1 MALPLTRK
9 RFTIEEYHRLAEIGV
24 LDWDERLELIEGTIM
39 TMHPTTRRL
48 FSPDDLRVM
57 AEHGIISADEQVDL
71 IEGEI
76 IEVPRPGGSHA
87 QHLDRISNHLR
98 GLMDEASYRYG
109 GVTLEGQKPLRI
121 HNRLELRPDLSL
133 ITPRVDM
140 YPLKDQGKE
149 EVSLII
155 EVGDRDLE
163 YQREVRLP
171 IYARHACFEV
181 WLVNPDR
188 RWIDLHIFANPADGT
203 FEYVERLGRGESI
216 GLQNVNITVKVEDFL
231 G

>member
-24 LDWDERLELIEGTIM
+24 LDWDERLELMEGIIM

-57 AEHGIISADEQVDL
+57 AEHGIISEDEWVDL

-76 IEVPRPGGSHA
+76 IQVPRPGGNHA

-98 GLMDEASYRYG
+98 TQMDEVSYRYG
-109 GVTLEGQKPLRI
+109 EVSVGVLKPLRI

-133 ITPRVDM
+133 TTPRIDM
-140 YPLKDQGKE
+140 YPLKGHGKA
-149 EVSLII
+149 EVSLIV
-155 EVGDRDLE
+155 EVGDGELE

-181 WLVNPDR
+181 WLVNPNR
-188 RWIDLHIFANPADGT
+188 GWIDLHTLANPADGIY
-203 FEYVERLGRGESI
+203 EYVERLGRGESI
-216 GLQNVNITVKVEDFL
+216 RLQNVDITLKAEDIL